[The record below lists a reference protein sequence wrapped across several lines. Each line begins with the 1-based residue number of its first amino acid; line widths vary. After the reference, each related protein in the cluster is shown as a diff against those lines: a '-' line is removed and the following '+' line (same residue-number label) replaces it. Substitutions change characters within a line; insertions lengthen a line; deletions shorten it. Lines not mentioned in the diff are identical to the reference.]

1 MHVTGWQYENIN
13 EILINWP
20 PLRQLINYIQER
32 FTFLV
37 LLCWPAIIWLVCR
50 VIVWL
55 TDGIMTLL
63 GKPLEHSF
71 TVYLQLCMTL
81 STLLKISVTW
91 VLLLFILFSM
101 VMGFTW
107 LLRRVMNRNK

>member
-1 MHVTGWQYENIN
+1 MK
-13 EILINWP
+13 ILINWP
-20 PLRQLINYIQER
+20 PLRQLIKYIQER